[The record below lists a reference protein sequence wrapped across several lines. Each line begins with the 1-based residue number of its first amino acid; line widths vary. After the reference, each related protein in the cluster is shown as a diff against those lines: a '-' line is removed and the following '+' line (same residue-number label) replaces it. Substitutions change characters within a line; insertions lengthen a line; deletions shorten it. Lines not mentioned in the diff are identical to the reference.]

1 MMVSADTDAEVIAR
15 SLADAERFE
24 LIFDRHAPSIHR
36 YLRRRLGESLAAELT
51 AETFTRAFRA
61 RDSFDTRQ
69 TSALPWLLGI
79 AANLIKMQLRSDER
93 RRRAYR
99 RFDPRATESAT
110 TSDVNERLDARALGP
125 ALAAALTDLTHDE
138 REVLLLNA
146 WAGLSPAEIAHAL
159 SVSGAMVRK
168 RLHRARTK
176 AAEHLEHA
184 YDTEEAR

>member
-1 MMVSADTDAEVIAR
+1 MVSADTDAEVITS
-15 SLADAERFE
+15 SLTDPERFE
-24 LIFDRHAPSIHR
+24 LIFDRHAPSIYR
-36 YLRRRLGESLAAELT
+36 YLRQRLGESVAEELT

-61 RDSFDTRQ
+61 RDGFDTTR
-69 TSALPWLLGI
+69 TSALPWLFGI
-79 AANLIKMQLRSDER
+79 AANLIKMQLRSAER

-99 RFDPRATESAT
+99 RFDPRATEPAT
-110 TSDVNERLDARALGP
+110 TNEVNERLDARALGP
-125 ALAAALTDLTHDE
+125 ALAAALADLTDDE

-146 WAGLSPAEIAHAL
+146 WAGLSPAEIAQAL

-184 YDTEEAR
+184 YHTEETR

>member
-1 MMVSADTDAEVIAR
+1 MVSADTDAEVIAR

>member
-1 MMVSADTDAEVIAR
+1 MVSADTDAEVIAS

-36 YLRRRLGESLAAELT
+36 YLRRRVGRSVAEELT

-61 RDSFDTRQ
+61 RDGFNTRQ
-69 TSALPWLLGI
+69 TSALPWLFGI

-93 RRRAYR
+93 RGRAYG
-99 RFDPRATESAT
+99 RFGPQATEPAT
-110 TSDVNERLDARALGP
+110 TTEVNERLDARALGP
-125 ALAAALTDLTHDE
+125 ALAAALADLTHDE

-146 WAGLSPAEIAHAL
+146 WAGLSPIEIAQAL

-184 YDTEEAR
+184 YHTEETR